1 MPTVTEHERLA
12 ALRAIEVLDT
22 PPESEFDTIVNG
34 ARYLFGCR
42 MATMTMIDANR
53 QWFKARYGVT
63 DCETARDI
71 SFCNQVVAND
81 DTLIITDTT
90 ADPRFADSPLVVGPP
105 FIRFYAGVPLRVRHP
120 DGERRATIGTL
131 CVMDDRPHI
140 TTPAQIEMLEG
151 MAHVIEALLEA
162 RRVTKESLRL
172 ALARQEALIEVQRA
186 QRLLQHAERMARIG
200 SWRLD
205 LATQQTYWSA
215 QTFAIHGI
223 AANGDTALED
233 ALNYY
238 PQPDRDRLRSVINTC
253 IKDGRAWDVEL
264 DFIDAH
270 GRQRRVRALGE
281 PELRDGNTVAL
292 LGVIQDITERYQFE
306 RRLREVALTDELTGL
321 ASRRAFNDRLDAA
334 LATRG
339 DEPLAVAILDLDRF
353 KEVND
358 RLGHAA
364 GDEVLRLI
372 ASRLRGATYLGD
384 HCAARLGGD
393 EFVVLLHG
401 EHAAGRLAHSIER
414 LLADL
419 RHPIPTD
426 DGSILVS
433 TTIGASIADA
443 TLADRSSLLR
453 AADDALYVA
462 KRSRRGTGAIA
473 GVTRPLTPQNA
484 DAPIG
489 RCA

>member
-1 MPTVTEHERLA
+1 MSTVTENERLA

-42 MATMTMIDANR
+42 MATVTMIDANR
-53 QWFKARYGVT
+53 QWFKARYGVSA
-63 DCETARDI
+63 CETARDI
-71 SFCNQVVAND
+71 SFCNYAVAND
-81 DTLIITDTT
+81 DTLIIADTA
-90 ADPRFADSPLVVGPP
+90 ADVRFADNPLVVGPP
-105 FIRFYAGVPLRVRHP
+105 FIRFYAGVPLRVRRP
-120 DGERRATIGTL
+120 DGAGSATIGTL
-131 CVMDDRPHI
+131 CVMDDRPH
-140 TTPAQIEMLEG
+140 TATPAQIEMLTG

-162 RRVTKESLRL
+162 RRATKESMRL

-223 AANGDTALED
+223 ESRGDTALED
-233 ALNYY
+233 ALEYY
-238 PQPDRDRLRSVINTC
+238 PQPDRDRLRSVLDQC
-253 IKDGRAWDVEL
+253 IADGRAWDLEL
-264 DFIDAH
+264 DFIDA
-270 GRQRRVRALGE
+270 GGQQRRVRALGE
-281 PELRDGNTVAL
+281 PELRDGQPVAL
-292 LGVIQDITERYQFE
+292 LGVIQDITERYHFE

-321 ASRRAFNDRLDAA
+321 ASRRAFNERLDAA
-334 LATRG
+334 LANRG

-364 GDEVLRLI
+364 GDDVLRVM
-372 ASRLRGATYLGD
+372 ASRLREATYLGD
-384 HCAARLGGD
+384 HLAARLGGD

-401 EHAAGRLAHSIER
+401 EHAAARLVASIER

-419 RHPIPTD
+419 RHTVPANGGNIP
-426 DGSILVS
+426 VS
-433 TTIGASIADA
+433 STIGACVADTA
-443 TLADRSSLLR
+443 HADRSTLLR

-473 GVTRPLTPQNA
+473 GLARTLMPQYAA
-484 DAPIG
+484 D
-489 RCA
+489 